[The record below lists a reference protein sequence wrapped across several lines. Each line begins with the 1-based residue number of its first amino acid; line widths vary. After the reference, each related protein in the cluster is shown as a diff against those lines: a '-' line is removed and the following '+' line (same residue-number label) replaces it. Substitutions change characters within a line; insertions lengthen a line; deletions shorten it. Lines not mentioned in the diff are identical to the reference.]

1 MPYTFSAEDFS
12 KFMNDV
18 LKANGDQATLTSL
31 LSDMQG
37 TVSDAIISSQ
47 QDKADVERI
56 TTENNRLR
64 EANFNY
70 FNQIGEFNK
79 NRASTEKPKADP
91 DPDESE
97 ESGTEEYMASYFK
110 RLDDKK

>member
-47 QDKADVERI
+47 KDKADVERI

-79 NRASTEKPKADP
+79 NRASLEKQKPDSDP
-91 DPDESE
+91 DDAE
-97 ESGTEEYMASYFK
+97 ESGTAEYMADYFK